1 MNCVQAE
8 QLFDAYLDGQ
18 LGGSLRLEF
27 DAHRLRCRRCQ
38 QTLAMLESVGTLIAT
53 DSVHPPLSPDFTDRV
68 MARIAHRSAQRRRPL
83 RRLLLVAGAVSQAAA
98 VLAFVLY
105 WLPPKP
111 RPPAQPAPAAPQVPL
126 EYANSPEFRAI
137 RELVVDRVERRLWE
151 MHHAGTQLTS
161 DLVGLARYLNISL
174 PADVARESLRMAG
187 ANPWQALWDAFLPR
201 GEEETET
208 PPATDELHSI

>member
-1 MNCVQAE
+1 MNCLQAE

-18 LGGSLRLEF
+18 LAGSLRLEF

-53 DSVHPPLSPDFTDRV
+53 DTAQPPLPGDFTDRV
-68 MARIAHRSAQRRRPL
+68 MAQISHRAARRPRPL
-83 RRLLLVAGAVSQAAA
+83 RRLLLVAGAVCQAAA
-98 VLAFVLY
+98 VLAFVFY
-105 WLPPKP
+105 WMPQRSNPSAD
-111 RPPAQPAPAAPQVPL
+111 RVPPAPRVAP
-126 EYANSPEFRAI
+126 EYANTPEFRAV

-151 MHHAGTQLTS
+151 MHHAGSQLTT

-174 PADVARESLRMAG
+174 PADVARESLKMAG

-201 GEEETET
+201 AEEETET
-208 PPATDELHSI
+208 PPTTDELHSI